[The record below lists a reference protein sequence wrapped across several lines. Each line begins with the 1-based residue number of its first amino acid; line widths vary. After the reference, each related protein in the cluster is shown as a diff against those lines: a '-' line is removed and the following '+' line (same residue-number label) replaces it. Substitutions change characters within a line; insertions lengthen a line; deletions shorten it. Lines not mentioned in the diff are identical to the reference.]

1 MNFQWESQRAVRAN
15 RRNDRVPKTAL
26 SAEGHPGCLSLSPH
40 TPVTCEEWAS
50 RTGDGSCIFLTHCE
64 AGRNRNSSSVL
75 HVRSEKHQHGCCPGT
90 HKAGCLGLPGK
101 PQESACLHRHL
112 PSTGVTSVSQRNWP
126 FPIGSGDGLRSSGTC
141 LTGLPSSAPFFHNS

>member
-1 MNFQWESQRAVRAN
+1 GLKPVINIQTDMNFQWESQRAVRAN

-75 HVRSEKHQHGCCPGT
+75 HVRSEKHQHGMCALFRMIDQQAPRICLSPPPLDLLALELQTGADT
-90 HKAGCLGLPGK
+90 PRLSHGC
-101 PQESACLHRHL
+101 
-112 PSTGVTSVSQRNWP
+112 
-126 FPIGSGDGLRSSGTC
+126 
-141 LTGLPSSAPFFHNS
+141 